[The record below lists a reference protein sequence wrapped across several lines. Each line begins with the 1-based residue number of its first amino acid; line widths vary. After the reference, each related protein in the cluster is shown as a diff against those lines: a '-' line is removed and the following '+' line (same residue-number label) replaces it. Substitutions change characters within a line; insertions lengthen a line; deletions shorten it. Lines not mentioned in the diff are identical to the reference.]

1 MSMEPDDLEK
11 ARMILE
17 HIRRLRELGDFAGE
31 DTTEAEEKFISL
43 MLRNERAGALKKQ
56 AKDR

>member
-11 ARMILE
+11 ARMILT
-17 HIRRLRELGDFAGE
+17 HIKRLRELGDFAGE

-43 MLRNERAGALKKQ
+43 MLRNERALRTVG
-56 AKDR
+56 DR